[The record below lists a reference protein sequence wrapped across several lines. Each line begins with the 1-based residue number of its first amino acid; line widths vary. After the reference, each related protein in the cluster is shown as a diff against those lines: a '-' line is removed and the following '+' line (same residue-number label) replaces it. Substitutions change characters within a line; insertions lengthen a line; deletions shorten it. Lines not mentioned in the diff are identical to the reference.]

1 MEVLNSMPSTLFSDR
16 PVGLNGDLLW
26 RNHLIHEQINEI
38 AQRMVAPL
46 RDEPE
51 ATRALGMSDSITFA
65 VYGKWGMGKSS
76 ALQML
81 RERAGELAKASGGEG
96 RIHFCTYLAPAYE
109 FLPNNDVRTTL
120 LMRIMTAL
128 ANDNPQQAVDY
139 FLPDALNVAHDQ
151 DTIVPTAYPSSQTSW
166 AMRSLQGV
174 AETFVNLVG
183 LDRVVMDFLQRV
195 AADTRPH
202 VLVVMIDDLD
212 RVQSSFMWKVLDAV
226 QQFSA
231 VENLFFVLAVDHDQL
246 RQTIQERF
254 AQGDGAANPDFA
266 LEKYVQY
273 AITVPDMD
281 QDRLRQLVQ
290 SLLERYAHS
299 DRAAQALLDN
309 PDFLVF
315 GLRERTPR
323 SVKRC
328 INTIRLD
335 LARRLQDITGS
346 IQRQQI
352 VKERILEYVWPT
364 FYDHD
369 FKNAMSKKTWDPRW
383 RRAFMALESASRDY
397 VATQDEE
404 QFRFDM
410 RRIASNTGID
420 WSGLSLDQVRY
431 LGLPPFWFV
440 ETGPAKE
447 ASQRQIRG
455 LLYGLYSEGSPEPT
469 PTPLVAADLEATFL
483 QLYYQGEAAEARGDR
498 TEALRYVEEVY
509 RLVIANRRRF
519 NKSHCPTVG
528 NAAITAEK
536 FGAIDLA
543 LKMYVL
549 ARELDPEHSNNLQN
563 FLDFIVTKR
572 VEEQYELAKQL
583 LEKLKTPP
591 HSAFRPERTLALE
604 AQLMG
609 LQGASLTIDPATIA
623 QLVEEFQR
631 APDDRRKYVSLMSF
645 LDQVGNTEAMRDAT
659 RLYYASA
666 HTPETR
672 YLAIRGLA
680 DMLAASQ
687 NEDDASEAIE
697 MYRYL
702 LADPES
708 NHLRGDDGDLADTLH
723 NLASVYYRLDYDD
736 YAGELWFQA
745 YNLRPNDSSIRKSY
759 SHYLLRARRPDLAA
773 RVAEG
778 VPLEVTEPILQS
790 HVKDLPASFL
800 DADFDRW
807 WEK

>member
-1 MEVLNSMPSTLFSDR
+1 MDASQTTSSTLFSDR

-26 RNHLIHEQINEI
+26 RNRLIHEQINEI
-38 AQRMVAPL
+38 AQRVVAPL
-46 RDEPE
+46 LDTPE
-51 ATRALGMSDSITFA
+51 ATRALGVSDSITFA

-81 RERAGELAKASGGEG
+81 RERASELAKAGGADD

-128 ANDNPQQAVDY
+128 TNDDPRQAVER
-139 FLPDALNVAHDQ
+139 FLPDALIATREPDI
-151 DTIVPTAYPSSQTSW
+151 IVPAPGPSNQASW
-166 AMRSLQGV
+166 VMRSLQGV
-174 AETFVNLVG
+174 AETLVNLVG
-183 LDRVVMDFLQRV
+183 LDRVVMGFLQRV
-195 AADTRPH
+195 APDARPH

-231 VENLFFVLAVDHDQL
+231 AENLFFVLAVDHDQL

-254 AQGDGAANPDFA
+254 AQSEGATNPDFA

-299 DRAAQALLDN
+299 DQAAQALLNN
-309 PDFLVF
+309 PDFLVY

-335 LARRLQDITGS
+335 LARRLQGTTDPV
-346 IQRQQI
+346 QRQQI

-364 FYDHD
+364 FHHQYFQSAKSGDL
-369 FKNAMSKKTWDPRW
+369 WDTPY
-383 RRAFMALESASRDY
+383 RAFLALESACKNFFM
-397 VATQDEE
+397 TKDED

-410 RRIASNTGID
+410 RRIATETRID
-420 WSGLSLDQVRY
+420 WTALPLDLARY
-431 LGLPPFWFV
+431 LGLQPHWFAGADKDM
-440 ETGPAKE
+440 TPYN
-447 ASQRQIRG
+447 IRG
-455 LLYGLYSEGSPEPT
+455 LLFGAVSASSNT
-469 PTPLVAADLEATFL
+469 PAPAPLTSSDIEADFL
-483 QLYYQGEAAEARGDR
+483 QLYYRGEAAEASGDR
-498 TEALRYVEEVY
+498 AEALRYVEEIY
-509 RLVIANRRRF
+509 RLVMTNRRRF

-543 LKMYVL
+543 LKMYEL
-549 ARELDPEHSNNLQN
+549 AKELDPEHSNNLQN

-572 VEEQYELAKQL
+572 VDEQYELAQQL

-609 LQGASLTIDPATIA
+609 LLGSSLTIAPETIA
-623 QLVEEFQR
+623 QLVEEFQQ
-631 APDDRRKYVSLMSF
+631 APDDRRKYISLMSF
-645 LDQVGNTEAMRDAT
+645 LDQVGDTAKMREAT
-659 RLYYASA
+659 RLYYTHAL
-666 HTPETR
+666 TPETR

-687 NEDDASEAIE
+687 NENDAFEAIE

-702 LADPES
+702 LAAAEHFQS
-708 NHLRGDDGDLADTLH
+708 DDSDRADTLH
-723 NLASVYYRLDYDD
+723 NLASVYYRLDFDD
-736 YAGELWFQA
+736 YAGDLWFQA
-745 YNLRPNDSSIRKSY
+745 YKLRPADSSIRKSY

-773 RVAEG
+773 KVAEG
-778 VPLEVTEPILQS
+778 APLEVKEPILQP